1 MANTFKDVIS
11 QLQKQKS
18 AIERAIAALQD
29 VGDETVPGA
38 ESATSQRGRKTRRKR
53 TLSADARRR
62 IAEAQRQRWAAAKK
76 AASKGAA
83 KTAKKSA

>member
-1 MANTFKDVIS
+1 MDNAFKDVIS

-29 VGDETVPGA
+29 VSEEP
-38 ESATSQRGRKTRRKR
+38 ESPKKQAPANARRKR
-53 TLSADARRR
+53 TLSAEARKR

-76 AASKGAA
+76 AASKSAG
-83 KTAKKSA
+83 KKSA